1 MEKTITVPRTFGG
14 EIKITLKEFQKRW
27 EHHPLEVCTFLID
40 HGTQDERDLGQK
52 LVKLFPAVV
61 ERAFNKF
68 YEEEQNGKRTSNT

>member
-40 HGTQDERDLGQK
+40 HGTQDERALGQK

-68 YEEEQNGKRTSNT
+68 YEEEQNGKRT

>member
-27 EHHPLEVCTFLID
+27 ENHPGEVCMFLVD

-68 YEEEQNGKRTSNT
+68 YEEEQNGKRTSHT